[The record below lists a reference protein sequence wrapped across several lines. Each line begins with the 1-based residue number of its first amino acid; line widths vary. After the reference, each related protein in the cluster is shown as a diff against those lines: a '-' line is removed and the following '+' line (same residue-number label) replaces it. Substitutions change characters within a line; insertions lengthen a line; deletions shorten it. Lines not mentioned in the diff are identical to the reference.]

1 MVLLFSCNLI
11 MGDTFRDDFLFRVLK
26 YPLII
31 WMHAL
36 REYVLR
42 YFVYVLMLFY
52 SLVFQTACS

>member
-31 WMHAL
+31 WMHAI

-42 YFVYVLMLFY
+42 YFV
-52 SLVFQTACS
+52 